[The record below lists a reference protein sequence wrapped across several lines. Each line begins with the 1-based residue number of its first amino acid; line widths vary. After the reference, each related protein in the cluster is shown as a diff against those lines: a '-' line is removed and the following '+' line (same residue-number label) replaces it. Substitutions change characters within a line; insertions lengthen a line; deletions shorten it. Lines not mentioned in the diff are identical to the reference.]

1 MLKNLAYLAAFTTF
15 VVLVWISLTIY
26 SIFNGSSIN
35 SNVTE
40 QIIPISPNFNNQT
53 IDSLKSRLQIQVDL
67 GQDIATQSAQ
77 PTPTPLLPTP
87 TQSQSI
93 ILPTPTRVI
102 DNTNEISIPEI

>member
-26 SIFNGSSIN
+26 NIFNASTIN

-53 IDSLKSRLQIQVDL
+53 IEDLRSRLQIPVDL
-67 GQDIATQSAQ
+67 GQNIATQSAS
-77 PTPTPLLPTP
+77 PTPTPPLPTP

-93 ILPTPTRVI
+93 LLPTPTTSI
-102 DNTNEISIPEI
+102 DNPNEISIPEI

>member
-15 VVLVWISLTIY
+15 VVLVWIALTIY
-26 SIFNGSSIN
+26 NIFNASTIN

-40 QIIPISPNFNNQT
+40 QIIPISPNFNTQT
-53 IDSLKSRLQIQVDL
+53 IDGLRSRIQIRVDL

-77 PTPTPLLPTP
+77 PTPTISLPTP

-93 ILPTPTRVI
+93 TLPTPTNSI